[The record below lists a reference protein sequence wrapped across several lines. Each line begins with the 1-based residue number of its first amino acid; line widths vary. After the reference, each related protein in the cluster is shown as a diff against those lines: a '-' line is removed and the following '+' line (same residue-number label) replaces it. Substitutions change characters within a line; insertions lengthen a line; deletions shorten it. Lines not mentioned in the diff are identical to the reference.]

1 MNVCLSWINKI
12 LFNNSL
18 LFSCITNR
26 LCLTFA
32 NNQNHTITK
41 RSQCTVVLPG
51 TSSTS
56 SLSSSASDSDEIL
69 MKSNNLKNMSSND
82 SSSNTEEDYNETERR
97 RVFKNR
103 VKYALNFFN
112 FIMKQ
117 YQTKVPISKISCRSN
132 RQMNLPRLNK
142 FSTMSNDRGSA
153 AGFASKVGATSAGT
167 SSNSQQDI
175 AGGAPLA
182 GGMSENRITLL
193 VDETRF
199 AIDPALFTAHP
210 ETMLGRMFSSSLEFT
225 HPNERGEYEVAE
237 GISHSVFRAIVEFYK
252 SGVIRCP
259 PTVPVQELRE
269 ACDYLLIPFDA
280 NTIRCQNLRKY
291 IFRRMKY

>member
-1 MNVCLSWINKI
+1 
-12 LFNNSL
+12 
-18 LFSCITNR
+18 
-26 LCLTFA
+26 
-32 NNQNHTITK
+32 
-41 RSQCTVVLPG
+41 
-51 TSSTS
+51 
-56 SLSSSASDSDEIL
+56 
-69 MKSNNLKNMSSND
+69 
-82 SSSNTEEDYNETERR
+82 
-97 RVFKNR
+97 
-103 VKYALNFFN
+103 
-112 FIMKQ
+112 
-117 YQTKVPISKISCRSN
+117 
-132 RQMNLPRLNK
+132 MNLPPRLNK
-142 FSTMSNDRGSA
+142 FSTISSDRSTGIPC
-153 AGFASKVGATSAGT
+153 KTGATSAGT
-167 SSNSQQDI
+167 SSSNVPQDM
-175 AGGAPLA
+175 AGVPMA
-182 GGMSENRITLL
+182 GVLSENRITLL

-291 IFRRMKY
+291 IIHYHVLLICKSSEKCSFFFL